1 MPATVAFSIAGYVNA
16 FTALAITNPI
26 TVSETR
32 DCTAIISLAQGDIGM
47 TSVGL
52 NAVLVVMPR
61 IR

>member
-1 MPATVAFSIAGYVNA
+1 MKHYVNA

-32 DCTAIISLAQGDIGM
+32 DCTAIISFAQGDIGI